1 MKKIIRFAAV
11 VALLTAVAW
20 SVWTFLT
27 WFIIGTICEILN
39 IIEQFANYV
48 P

>member
-27 WFIIGTICEILN
+27 WFIIGTICEILDL
-39 IIEQFANYV
+39 IGQIASLA
-48 P
+48 

>member
-27 WFIIGTICEILN
+27 WFIISTICEILD
-39 IIEQFANYV
+39 IIGQIASLV
-48 P
+48 